1 MITRP
6 ASWFEKAGWATA
18 EAAYAMITDTAAS
31 AGQRGRMRNA
41 TVTGT
46 RTYAKR
52 AFEKGP
58 PESAVSAVK
67 NAMSRIVDIA
77 ANPSPV
83 CRVDVHVS
91 EITAHAPKRPSVE

>member
-1 MITRP
+1 MTTRP
-6 ASWFEKAGWATA
+6 ASRFEKAGWATA
-18 EAAYAMITDTAAS
+18 EAAYATITETAAS
-31 AGQRGRMRNA
+31 AVQRGRMRNA

-46 RTYAKR
+46 TTYARR

-67 NAMSRIVDIA
+67 NAMSRIVEVA

-83 CRVDVHVS
+83 DRVDVHAR
-91 EITAHAPKRPSVE
+91 EIAAQAPKSPSVQ